1 MIITW
6 TATADGQMALNSHII
21 GLVTLMFVWHTL
33 KLFNLYFLLILF
45 VGKDCQEKCNKVSEE
60 RGQEWISEKESQ
72 ERREGCK
79 SRERG
84 EDLSFCLLTPL

>member
-1 MIITW
+1 
-6 TATADGQMALNSHII
+6 
-21 GLVTLMFVWHTL
+21 
-33 KLFNLYFLLILF
+33 LF

-79 SRERG
+79 RRERG
-84 EDLSFCLLTPL
+84 EDLSFCLLIPL